1 MKKLGK
7 ALLSALFAVLLS
19 AQGAMQV
26 YADFAPPDDIDIR
39 DEPAVSPLV
48 IAVIIAA
55 SCVVIAV
62 LIWKFKGRKK

>member
-1 MKKLGK
+1 MKKMGK

-26 YADFAPPDDIDIR
+26 YADFAPPDDIR
-39 DEPAVSPLV
+39 DEPVVSPLV
-48 IAVIIAA
+48 IAVIAAA